1 MNEQE
6 FAMQLALLAEAFGE
20 QKLTPVRIEAYHR
33 NLQDLTLPI
42 MALVVDRLIQTVGS
56 GSFRWT
62 ALPPVADIRLAA
74 EQIRREELGKHAMPA
89 CIVCDSTRWRPV
101 TVMGVVRV
109 QRCPCVALH
118 AAAME
123 QLGLTT
129 RPFCALPVGELEP
142 EEPETLTTKQLP
154 EGIGDRLATA
164 MREKVIR

>member
-1 MNEQE
+1 MTEYE
-6 FAMQLALLAEAFGE
+6 FAIQLTLLAEAFGE

-33 NLQDLTLPI
+33 NLQDLSLPI
-42 MALVVDRLIQTVGS
+42 LALVVDRLIQTVGS

-62 ALPPVADIRLAA
+62 ALPPVADIRLVA

-89 CIVCDSTRWRPV
+89 CLVCESTRWRPITVAGV
-101 TVMGVVRV
+101 TRV

-142 EEPETLTTKQLP
+142 DDSEAFTAKQLP
-154 EGIGDRLATA
+154 AGIGDRLANVI
-164 MREKVIR
+164 REKVIR